1 MQNLSIP
8 APATPLPASAPVHAV
23 PGVTDLPS
31 GSDPENSAFSAILAQ
46 HVIGIAGI
54 AAGLEPD
61 AALPGAATVE
71 DQLQQAG
78 SGTALLPAPLAAP
91 LHIPPHPNPV
101 AAALPA
107 ALSTETSARHNPPP
121 AALPGKQV
129 LESDNAADFAAP
141 GHAADFA
148 APGRFLPPVAAGE
161 KASRPGTGEQ
171 LTQRF
176 PGAAPLPEMTN
187 PSLAAAAPHAS
198 APAPATHDLK
208 LELRVAA
215 PGWGGELA
223 QKVVWMATR
232 QLQVAELRL
241 NPPQLGPM
249 EVMLTIGHDEG
260 VQASV
265 QFASPHLA
273 VREAIEAALPRL
285 REMMANNG
293 ISLGNVSISADS
305 FQQQA
310 EAGRQDHPWTKQ
322 HADHPDHPDNPAT
335 VAGFAAQ
342 PTASFMRSGRN
353 GLVDTFA

>member
-1 MQNLSIP
+1 MQNLPIP
-8 APATPLPASAPVHAV
+8 GPAMPLPANAAVSAV
-23 PGVTDLPS
+23 PGATDLPS
-31 GSDPENSAFSAILAQ
+31 GSGPENGDFSAILAQ
-46 HVIGIAGI
+46 HVIGIA
-54 AAGLEPD
+54 AALEPD
-61 AALPGAATVE
+61 AALPGAATAE

-78 SGTALLPAPLAAP
+78 SGTAPLPALLAAP
-91 LHIPPHPNPV
+91 LQIPPDPNPV
-101 AAALPA
+101 RAPLPA

-121 AALPGKQV
+121 ATLPGKQV
-129 LESDNAADFAAP
+129 LESD
-141 GHAADFA
+141 HAADFA

-171 LTQRF
+171 APQRFPDRF

-187 PSLAAAAPHAS
+187 PSLAVAAPHAS
-198 APAPATHDLK
+198 ASAPTTHDLK

-232 QLQVAELRL
+232 QQQVAELHL

-293 ISLGNVSISADS
+293 ISLENVSVSADS
-305 FQQQA
+305 FRQQA
-310 EAGRQDHPWTKQ
+310 EAGRQDRPWMKQ
-322 HADHPDHPDNPAT
+322 GAGNPDDPAT

-342 PTASFMRSGRN
+342 PTASFMRGGRN